1 MYFLINWSRHS
12 LSTLADMAIRETA
25 RHKVPLNGRYANTCG
40 VILPKKIEPE
50 SDQATGS
57 NCQLTINAEEH
68 MKWITYK

>member
-1 MYFLINWSRHS
+1 
-12 LSTLADMAIRETA
+12 MAIRETA

-40 VILPKKIEPE
+40 VILPKKIERE

-68 MKWITYK
+68 MK